1 MPPKPPKPFIADR
14 DNGPQADGEKTFLT
28 SAEVQAIAGVSHT
41 CIFKWCRAGKLNAI
55 RVGNPIGYHGGQ
67 MRLFSRSEVL
77 RFLAE
82 RNHRRGKMRRPSSKR
97 SSEHRDG

>member
-1 MPPKPPKPFIADR
+1 MLQKSQKPLIADR
-14 DNGPQADGEKTFLT
+14 GNGPQVGGGKTFLT

-41 CIFKWCRAGKLNAI
+41 CIFKWCRAGKLDAI
-55 RVGNPIGYHGGQ
+55 RVGNRIGYHGGQ

-82 RNHRRGKMRRPSSKR
+82 RNRRRRKTQRRSFKR
-97 SSEHRDG
+97 SSESRDG